1 MSTEVDGRRRPARR
15 WPTVVLAVLVA
26 LLAVVGV
33 GALGA
38 AGAAGE
44 IYIAPAGFAPV
55 APSAP
60 VHDPAKPTVAI
71 VLAPEGTNVADA
83 LPPYEVFAST
93 GAFNVYTVARE
104 RRPMPLTGGLDHVP
118 QLDFAALDALLPGPP
133 DVIVVP
139 QLHDMDSPGVATV
152 IRWLQQQRA
161 EGRPLLLS
169 VCVGAWVLADAGLL
183 DGRPATSHW
192 LGLIGLRRDHPEVRW
207 RDGVRYVDDGDV
219 ITSAGVLRGIDGSL
233 RVIERLRGPA
243 VAAQAARAVDWPDH
257 VPGVAAAIPRSSPAP
272 ADLVGLLSAAYRA
285 DRPTTG
291 VLLTEG
297 VGEVELASALRPY
310 TELSYLA
317 RPLPLSADG
326 QPVRSRHGLV
336 FVPRGDL
343 AGSAGRLDRLLVP
356 GAQAAREAR
365 VPVLPGGPAP
375 IYLHDRPG
383 FAFDGALRDIAASTD
398 VATAR
403 WVAKTLQY
411 PDPEPAL
418 TGPPWPWALT
428 LRPVLIAAAAIVA
441 VVLVVRLLRRRGAR
455 AEDRDSVEEPAVTGR
470 RGG

>member
-15 WPTVVLAVLVA
+15 WPTVVLATLVA

-33 GALGA
+33 GAVGTIGA
-38 AGAAGE
+38 ADEVYTPPAAV
-44 IYIAPAGFAPV
+44 APV
-55 APSAP
+55 APQTP

-71 VLAPEGTNVADA
+71 VLGPEGTNVADS
-83 LPPYEVFAST
+83 LPPYEVFAAT
-93 GAFNVYTVARE
+93 GAFNVYTVAPD

-118 QLDFAALDALLPGPP
+118 QLDYAALDALLPGPP

-152 IRWLQQQRA
+152 IRWLQRQRA

-169 VCVGAWVLADAGLL
+169 VCVGAWVVADAGLL

-192 LGLIGLRRDHPEVRW
+192 LGLIGLRRDHPQVRW
-207 RDGVRYVDDGDV
+207 QDGVRYVDDGDV
-219 ITSAGVLRGIDGSL
+219 ITSSGVLRGVDGSL

-243 VAAQAARAVDWPDH
+243 VAAAAARAISWPDY
-257 VPGVAAAIPRSSPAP
+257 VPGAAAAIPRSSPAP
-272 ADLVGLLSAAYRA
+272 ADVVGLLSAAYRA
-285 DRPTTG
+285 DRSTTG
-291 VLLTEG
+291 VLLTDG

-317 RPLPLSADG
+317 RPLPLSVDG

-343 AGSAGRLDRLLVP
+343 VGAAGRLDRLLVP
-356 GAQAAREAR
+356 GAQAARDAR
-365 VPVLPGGPAP
+365 VPELPGGPAP
-375 IYLHDRPG
+375 TYLHDRPG

-411 PDPEPAL
+411 PGQEPPL
-418 TGPPWPWALT
+418 TGGRWPWALT
-428 LRPVLIAAAAIVA
+428 LRVVLLAAVAAGA
-441 VVLVVRLLRRRGAR
+441 VVLSVRLWMTRSSASANSKL
-455 AEDRDSVEEPAVTGR
+455 
-470 RGG
+470 

>member
-1 MSTEVDGRRRPARR
+1 MATEVDRRRRPARR
-15 WPTVVLAVLVA
+15 WPTVVLAALVA

-38 AGAAGE
+38 TGAAGE
-44 IYIAPAGFAPV
+44 IYTAPPPGVPVAAPAPA
-55 APSAP
+55 
-60 VHDPAKPTVAI
+60 HDPAKPTVAI
-71 VLAPEGTNVADA
+71 VLGPEGTNVADS
-83 LPPYEVFAST
+83 LPPYEVFAAT
-93 GAFNVYTVARE
+93 GAFNVYTVAPD
-104 RRPMPLTGGLDHVP
+104 RRPVPMTGGLDHVP

-139 QLHDMDSPGVATV
+139 QLHAMDSAGVATV
-152 IRWLQQQRA
+152 IRWLQRQRA

-207 RDGVRYVDDGDV
+207 QDGVRYVDDGDV
-219 ITSAGVLRGIDGSL
+219 ITSSGVLRGVDGSL
-233 RVIERLRGPA
+233 RVIERLRGPE
-243 VAAQAARAVDWPDH
+243 VAAGAARAIGWPDY
-257 VPGVAAAIPRSSPAP
+257 VPGTAAAIPRSSPAP
-272 ADLVGLLSAAYRA
+272 PDVAGLLSAAYRA

-291 VLLTEG
+291 VLLTDG

-317 RPLPLSADG
+317 RPLTLSADG
-326 QPVRSRHGLV
+326 RPVRSRHGLV

-343 AGSAGRLDRLLVP
+343 VGAAGRLDRLLVP
-356 GAQAAREAR
+356 GAQAARDAR
-365 VPVLPGGPAP
+365 VPVLPGGPP
-375 IYLHDRPG
+375 PTYLHDRPG
-383 FAFDGALRDIAASTD
+383 FAFDGALRDIAATDD

-411 PDPEPAL
+411 PGPEPTL
-418 TGPPWPWALT
+418 TGARWPWALT
-428 LRPVLIAAAAIVA
+428 VRAVLIAAVAAGA
-441 VVLVVRLLRRRGAR
+441 VVLAVRLRRRRGPP
-455 AEDRDSVEEPAVTGR
+455 PAAPR
-470 RGG
+470 R